1 MHEVSIAEG
10 ILDVV
15 ERTARA
21 NDIAAVGSIR
31 VAVGELA
38 GVDIPSLMFAWESVR
53 KGSVAATAELV
64 LDRPPGRAWCMT
76 CGKDVPL
83 KRYGDPC
90 PTCGSYQLMATGG
103 TELRVV
109 DFTERVETPEGSSGE
124 ASRETT
130 GDARA

>member
-15 ERTARA
+15 ERTAEA
-21 NDIAAVGSIR
+21 NQIAAVGSIR

-38 GVDIPSLMFAWESVR
+38 GVDIPSLTFAWQSVR
-53 KGSVAATAELV
+53 KGSVAERAELV
-64 LDRPPGRAWCMT
+64 LERPPGRAWCMT

-83 KRYGDPC
+83 ARYGDPC
-90 PTCGSYQLMATGG
+90 PDCGGFQLMATGG

-109 DFTERVETPEGSSGE
+109 DFTDLTDEGSDKNAEG
-124 ASRETT
+124 
-130 GDARA
+130 